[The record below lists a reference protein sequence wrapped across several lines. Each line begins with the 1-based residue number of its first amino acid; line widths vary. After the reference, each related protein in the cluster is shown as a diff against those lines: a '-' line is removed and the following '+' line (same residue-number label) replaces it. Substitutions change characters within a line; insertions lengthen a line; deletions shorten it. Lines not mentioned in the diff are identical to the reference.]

1 MVEKK
6 QRKKI
11 DTFSEILLWC
21 VSFEGRK
28 ERKKKNTKT
37 NESFIGFRVF
47 LSSLVSP
54 LKPNTPLV

>member
-1 MVEKK
+1 MVEKNK
-6 QRKKI
+6 GRRLTHFLK
-11 DTFSEILLWC
+11 FSYGVFRLRGEKR
-21 VSFEGRK
+21 E
-28 ERKKKNTKT
+28 KKNTKT